1 MDRAVTVA
9 FLSLALATVGC
20 AADRASAPSIPAG
33 ASLEIIVHN
42 LEPLS
47 PGVGRFDVWVR
58 DRNGRAYHLGQL
70 APDVGTL
77 VRTSPI
83 PDPAAIEVTYEPS
96 SDNDSI
102 PSHHVVLKG
111 SFVGGRAELS
121 VRGALTAGD
130 LPLRERPG
138 QFTMFTPSDNAVN
151 GYPSHEE
158 SGVWLFNMAPRETP
172 QNDTWVRLTQLTP
185 GWVYEGWMVRDMG
198 TPAEI
203 WLSYGKFRPD
213 ATGAVNTRDDT
224 GWGPFSGVLDFLTAG
239 EEEFPG
245 DDWISNPMGF
255 PLPPGIVLPLDLRE
269 RDSSGR
275 FRWTHVITV
284 EPSADI
290 GEPLT
295 REQPFV
301 IRPYSDPFGD
311 GGPGVPRTITYR
323 PGTVPY
329 GQVVRLP

>member
-9 FLSLALATVGC
+9 FLSMALAIAGC
-20 AADRASAPSIPAG
+20 GADRTSAPSIPAG
-33 ASLEIIVHN
+33 ASLEITVHN
-42 LEPLS
+42 LGPLP
-47 PGVGRFDVWVR
+47 PGVGRFDMWVR
-58 DRNGRAYHLGQL
+58 DRNGQAYYLGPL
-70 APDVGTL
+70 APDGGVVL
-77 VRTSPI
+77 RTSPI
-83 PDPAAIEVTYEPS
+83 HEPVAIEVTFEPL
-96 SDNDSI
+96 SDSDGV
-102 PSHHVVLKG
+102 PSQHVVLKG
-111 SFVGGRAELS
+111 RFVAGRAGLS

-198 TPAEI
+198 KPGEI

-213 ATGAVNTRDDT
+213 ASGAVNSRDDT

-245 DDWISNPMGF
+245 DDWISNPLGL
-255 PLPPGIVLPLDLRE
+255 PLPPGVVLPLDLRE
-269 RDSSGR
+269 RDSEGR

-284 EPSADI
+284 EPSSDI

-295 REQPFV
+295 QERPFV
-301 IRPYSDPFGD
+301 IRPYRDPFGD

-323 PGTVPY
+323 LDAVPY
-329 GQVVRLP
+329 GQVIWLR